1 MVSPVLV
8 NSGNCVI
15 DHFYF
20 LNNIYQTFE
29 DFRIFILLQF
39 ITCNKNRGNNN
50 TIPQNF
56 STQTT
61 SLTRLKAK
69 ISERCERE
77 STHTYTH
84 THTRKQPNQYDLSF
98 FRLCFSLFGM
108 RRKGG
113 KDIILHTHTH
123 THNATQQIVSRRS
136 CF

>member
-1 MVSPVLV
+1 MLFKILGCQTVSPVLV

-20 LNNIYQTFE
+20 LNNIYRTFE
-29 DFRIFILLQF
+29 DFKIFILLQF
-39 ITCNKNRGNNN
+39 ITWYKNRGNNN

-84 THTRKQPNQYDLSF
+84 THTQ
-98 FRLCFSLFGM
+98 
-108 RRKGG
+108 
-113 KDIILHTHTH
+113 
-123 THNATQQIVSRRS
+123 ATKSI
-136 CF
+136 

>member
-1 MVSPVLV
+1 MLFKILGCQTVSPVLV

-20 LNNIYQTFE
+20 LNNIYRTFE

-39 ITCNKNRGNNN
+39 ITFNTNRGNNN

-69 ISERCERE
+69 ISKRLKHLDNYCLQF
-77 STHTYTH
+77 
-84 THTRKQPNQYDLSF
+84 TRYPLDS
-98 FRLCFSLFGM
+98 
-108 RRKGG
+108 
-113 KDIILHTHTH
+113 
-123 THNATQQIVSRRS
+123 ATID
-136 CF
+136 